1 MNGETIAL
9 GKNALET
16 LAARYPQLYVAP
28 AEGAEETNRRA
39 AGRGIRPD
47 PATLDHFLGSERDEL
62 RIIDTPAGPVEVLF
76 LERRQDFETFLQA
89 VGHRSNP
96 TPIAPTI
103 GAMTYRG
110 LPDWGKVRDARESYL
125 AGGGTDWGAEFARL
139 AKEPG
144 AFRGE
149 LIIISA
155 GPYSNIAAADTP
167 YDEDSWL
174 NVSREIR
181 LHHECA
187 HVVCRRL
194 LPDDILPVWD
204 EVTADVVGL
213 LCACDTYD
221 TMLADRFLG
230 ISKEGYVG
238 GRLIEY
244 LDDEQKNRVDEIARE
259 VSAATASIATLAR
272 DREANTDPFSFLLD
286 LKRNPLVEY

>member
-1 MNGETIAL
+1 MNDETIAR
-9 GKNALET
+9 GKDALEA

-28 AEGAEETNRRA
+28 AEGAEEAHRRA
-39 AGRGIRPD
+39 AGRGIKPD
-47 PATLDHFLGSERDEL
+47 PATLDHFLGSEHDEL
-62 RIIDTPAGPVEVLF
+62 RVVDTPAGPVEVLF
-76 LERRQDFETFLQA
+76 LEQRRDFETFLQT

-110 LPDWGKVRDARESYL
+110 IADWSKVRDARESYL
-125 AGGGTDWGAEFARL
+125 AGGGTNWRAEFARL

-144 AFRGE
+144 AFRSE

-155 GPYSNIAAADTP
+155 GPYSNIPASDTP

-194 LPDDILPVWD
+194 LPEDVLPVWD

-221 TMLADRFLG
+221 ATLAGRFLG
-230 ISKEGYVG
+230 ISEDGYAG

-244 LDDEQKNRVDEIARE
+244 LDDGQKERVDEIARE
-259 VSAATASIATLAR
+259 VGAAMARIETMAR
-272 DREANTDPFSFLLD
+272 DQKADTDPFGFLLD
-286 LKRNPLVEY
+286 LKRNPMVEY

>member
-1 MNGETIAL
+1 MNDETIAL

-28 AEGAEETNRRA
+28 AEGAEEANRRA
-39 AGRGIRPD
+39 GGRGIRPD
-47 PATLDHFLGSERDEL
+47 SATLDHFLGSERDEL
-62 RIIDTPAGPVEVLF
+62 RVVDTPAGPVEVLF
-76 LERRQDFETFLQA
+76 LEQRPDFETFLQI
-89 VGHRSNP
+89 VSHRSNP
-96 TPIAPTI
+96 TPIAPAI

-110 LPDWGKVRDARESYL
+110 LPDWGKVRDAHMSYL
-125 AGGGTDWGAEFARL
+125 ADGGTDWRAEFARR

-144 AFRGE
+144 AFRSE

-155 GPYSNIAAADTP
+155 GPYSNIPASDTP
-167 YDEDSWL
+167 YDEDVWL

-194 LPDDILPVWD
+194 MPDDVLPVWD

-221 TMLADRFLG
+221 AALANRFLG
-230 ISKEGYVG
+230 ITEDGYVG

-244 LDDEQKNRVDEIARE
+244 LDDEQREHVDEIARE
-259 VSAATASIATLAR
+259 VSAATASIEAMAR
-272 DREANTDPFSFLLD
+272 AREANTDPFGFLLD
-286 LKRNPLVEY
+286 LKREPLTKY